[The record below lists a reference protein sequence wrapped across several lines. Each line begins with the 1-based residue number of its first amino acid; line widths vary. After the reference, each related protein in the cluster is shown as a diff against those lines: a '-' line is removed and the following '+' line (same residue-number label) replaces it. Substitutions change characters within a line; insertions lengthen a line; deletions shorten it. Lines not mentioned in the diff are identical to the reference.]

1 MIFEGSECQFQRCTQ
16 PHTYANACGLQMGS
30 KRCNSICIGAIRT
43 ICTLTVRLLLVI
55 MDHFLSVQVLVSHL
69 ILYILLKLCAFQT
82 PNDSQRDRNY
92 MANRVKNANKSR
104 STQLI
109 QLASHMLR
117 IRVCVSMYMCASMY
131 RMAISVVWKEW
142 PFIRCI
148 YLFLK
153 YNVVLF
159 AFRAS
164 TFLPLNCL
172 CTEQRIK

>member
-1 MIFEGSECQFQRCTQ
+1 MEFWETWTKSIPAEEPMIFEGSECQFQRCTQ

-117 IRVCVSMYMCASMY
+117 IRVCV
-131 RMAISVVWKEW
+131 
-142 PFIRCI
+142 
-148 YLFLK
+148 
-153 YNVVLF
+153 YNVHVRLYVSNGHF
-159 AFRAS
+159 SGLKRM
-164 TFLPLNCL
+164 T
-172 CTEQRIK
+172 IY